1 MPLLRSSL
9 FLQAQFCRVRC
20 ERSPFRADRDLLRT
34 GGGVGIIEEKAEV
47 ITINENINWAKVKS
61 AYVAGGISQK
71 KVAERFGIPW
81 STLQKRA
88 AKEGWTKSR
97 EKAREKAVQKTVQ
110 INAEKIADNAT
121 IAADIK
127 RKGLELLNR
136 LFDDFNQYTATEHR
150 AYDDARN
157 LTDIKRLRDLTA
169 AYKDLTGDIQSTDNG
184 ASALLQ
190 SLFDLERGAK
200 HD

>member
-1 MPLLRSSL
+1 
-9 FLQAQFCRVRC
+9 
-20 ERSPFRADRDLLRT
+20 
-34 GGGVGIIEEKAEV
+34 V

-110 INAEKIADNAT
+110 KNADKIADNAT

-184 ASALLQ
+184 ANALLQ

-200 HD
+200 ND